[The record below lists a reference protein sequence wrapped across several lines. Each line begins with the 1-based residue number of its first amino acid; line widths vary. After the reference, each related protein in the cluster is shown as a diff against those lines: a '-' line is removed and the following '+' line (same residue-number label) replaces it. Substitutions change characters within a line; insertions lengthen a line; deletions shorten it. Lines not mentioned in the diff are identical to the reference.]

1 MSLLKGPVLL
11 VKTVKEIKGF
21 GNKKFWSQ
29 LEASLFT
36 ILNIEWKVSNAYQL
50 TLLDLD
56 HFTLKIASLRQFTL
70 KGGCLKNSRR
80 NQYIITIAKALRDQ

>member
-1 MSLLKGPVLL
+1 MTIKIILCNSMIFFKYSKFFVSLLKDPALL

-21 GNKKFWSQ
+21 GNKNFWSQ

-50 TLLDLD
+50 T
-56 HFTLKIASLRQFTL
+56 
-70 KGGCLKNSRR
+70 
-80 NQYIITIAKALRDQ
+80 